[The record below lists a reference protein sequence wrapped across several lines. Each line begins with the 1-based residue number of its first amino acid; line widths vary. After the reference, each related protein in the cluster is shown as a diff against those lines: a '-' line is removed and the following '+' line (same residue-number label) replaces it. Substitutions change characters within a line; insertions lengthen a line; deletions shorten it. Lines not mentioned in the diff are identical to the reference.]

1 MVFDCSTCS
10 ITCSKTIC
18 RLKTSSVNKEG
29 CFTVFKLMYTE
40 INIMTYKIPAK
51 IHCQYQSITGKNLH
65 ENKRTYGLFRRHS
78 TRQRSALLA
87 QISSFGANIAC
98 KRMQK

>member
-1 MVFDCSTCS
+1 MGCLWFDHRFDSLFDSKSNMVFDCSTCS

-40 INIMTYKIPAK
+40 INIMIYKIPAK
-51 IHCQYQSITGKNLH
+51 IHCQYQSIAGKNLH
-65 ENKRTYGLFRRHS
+65 ENKRLTFDICPVKLSEY
-78 TRQRSALLA
+78 
-87 QISSFGANIAC
+87 II
-98 KRMQK
+98 